1 MSENNYY
8 SNETNNNDYNNV
20 YYNDEELNQNDHKS
34 RGLAITSL
42 VLGIVSMVLC
52 CCGLGVIA
60 APLSIIF
67 AIIALVS
74 KKCGGKGMAAAG
86 LIMSIITIIFTIY
99 CYLAFGEYVK
109 DYFRFCTEY
118 PSIIEEYEE
127 TGELPDYLEKYR
139 GEEFEDFFE
148 ASGYGDFD
156 GFFEAI
162 IDQLDD
168 TLAINYNYNAA
179 NFEFIFKE

>member
-1 MSENNYY
+1 MNENNYY

-20 YYNDEELNQNDHKS
+20 YYNDEELNQNENKS
-34 RGLAITSL
+34 KGLAIASL
-42 VLGIVSMVLC
+42 VLGILSIVLC
-52 CCGLGVIA
+52 CCGLGVFA

-86 LIMSIITIIFTIY
+86 LIISIITIIFTIC

-109 DYFRFCTEY
+109 DYIRFCTEY
-118 PSIIEEYEE
+118 PSVIEEYEE
-127 TGELPDYLEKYR
+127 TGELPDYIEKYR

-168 TLAINYNYNAA
+168 TLAINNFNDA
-179 NFEFIFKE
+179 NSEFEIIK